1 MDRKSIALGY
11 LGGAVT
17 IVTAIVLGNELWAS
31 LAVALRVLVL
41 VAGALLAAEASVP
54 DLLQG

>member
-1 MDRKSIALGY
+1 
-11 LGGAVT
+11 
-17 IVTAIVLGNELWAS
+17 VLCA
-31 LAVALRVLVL
+31 AA